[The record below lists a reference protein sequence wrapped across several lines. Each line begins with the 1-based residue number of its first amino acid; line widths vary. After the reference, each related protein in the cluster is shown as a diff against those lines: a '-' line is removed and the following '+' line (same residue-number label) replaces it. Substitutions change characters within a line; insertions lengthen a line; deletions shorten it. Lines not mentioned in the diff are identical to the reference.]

1 MGLLINKQYQ
11 YIQYLGPTKEINT
24 FSATPEIDH
33 ILGISAKGDGYVY
46 WKSQSSLNSLT
57 TLVNGEGYLIVSKKQ
72 NPSYSLYAE
81 ADTDVGQTVLGNTTL
96 AIKKFIEPD
105 KEMGTIYGYDSI
117 DEVYGFA
124 DDGISPVVWTKYSG
138 FNSLSIIRKDQAYL
152 IKSNSVPYVWSSI
165 VVPSSTPTPT
175 PTNTPSFTPTNT
187 VTPSVTPTTTTTPSF
202 TPTTTPTTSI
212 SPTVTTTPTN
222 TPTRTETPTVT
233 PTLTYS
239 PTFTPTRSS
248 TPTPTPYPK
257 NLKFKAKFDQPSYI
271 FDDIKQKEGSNLV
284 SVSVSGEA
292 NKNYIYSFSSES
304 LNATIVFDNVSGL
317 FSLMPKTITRPD
329 PATSGGTIS
338 ETTYNGQIFTNI
350 NLVSKYGQGII
361 KCSLRDGNDIIDCL
375 SFIILKD

>member
-24 FSATPEIDH
+24 LSATPEIDH

-72 NPSYSLYAE
+72 SPSYSLYAE
-81 ADTDVGQTVLGNTTL
+81 ADTDGGQTVLGNTTL

-152 IKSNSVPYVWSSI
+152 IKSNSVPYGWSS

-257 NLKFKAKFDQPSYI
+257 NLKFQAKFDQPSYI

-304 LNATIVFDNVSGL
+304 LNATIVFDNASGL

-329 PATSGGTIS
+329 PAISGGTIS

>member
-72 NPSYSLYAE
+72 SPSYSLYAE
-81 ADTDVGQTVLGNTTL
+81 ADSDIGQTVLGNTTL

-257 NLKFKAKFDQPSYI
+257 NLKFQAKFDQPSYI